1 MSEEH
6 KMTKKDKLVLGAT
19 LAAIFLG
26 VFVLGFVGLILIYL
40 VKVLHSNIILR
51 FLNHFQPYL

>member
-19 LAAIFLG
+19 LAAIFMG
-26 VFVLGFVGLILIYL
+26 VFVLGFIGVVI
-40 VKVLHSNIILR
+40 NI
-51 FLNHFQPYL
+51 FG

>member
-6 KMTKKDKLVLGAT
+6 KMTKKDKLVLTIT

-26 VFVLGFVGLILIYL
+26 VFGLGLIGLIVNL
-40 VKVLHSNIILR
+40 SS
-51 FLNHFQPYL
+51 